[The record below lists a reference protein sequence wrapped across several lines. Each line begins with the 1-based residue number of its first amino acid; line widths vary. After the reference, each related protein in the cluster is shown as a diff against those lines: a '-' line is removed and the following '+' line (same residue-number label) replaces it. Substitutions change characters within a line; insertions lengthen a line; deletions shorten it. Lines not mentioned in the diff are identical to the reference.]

1 MRGKNGGKNYRNNCK
16 GLGGRKSN
24 EEEQEGRK
32 KEENG
37 GEV

>member
-1 MRGKNGGKNYRNNCK
+1 MEKMIGIIRKAGERK